1 MSTYNTVLQA
11 EGVSV
16 NWAANGPAIPASLGL
31 GAYTHRI
38 QFEGSF
44 SFSGS
49 HDLRVEFDSTLDFA
63 PSPDK
68 VYRITLEEVT
78 E

>member
-1 MSTYNTVLQA
+1 MSNYNTVLQA
-11 EGVSV
+11 EGVSA
-16 NWAANGPAIPASLGL
+16 NWAANGTALPANLGL
-31 GAYTHRI
+31 GYGEHRI

-49 HDLRVEFDSTLDFA
+49 HQLRVEFDTNLDFQ
-63 PSPDK
+63 PSADK

-78 E
+78 P